1 MSQSSLGRV
10 TADHWT
16 PVLAA
21 LATLLTLWSISPVV
35 DGSEWWN
42 PSLLMIGLV
51 LGVGAGLRWLRA
63 PAVAIAPLQLAAGV
77 LGLTAVYAGGE
88 AVLGLLPGS
97 DAIAALARAVADG
110 LDTIRRYQA
119 PVPVGDGISLLIA
132 AGVLV
137 VAVLVDLIAVTVR
150 APAAAGLP
158 LLALY
163 CVPAAVLPDGL
174 SARYFV
180 AAALGWLV
188 LLAHDASARV
198 LRWGRLLPR
207 WGGAGGGSHQS
218 VAADTGALAATGR
231 RLGVVAVAA
240 AVLVP
245 ALAPGLSEGLLTR
258 GGSGGGDDRLGSVTV
273 INPVL
278 TLRDNLTPR
287 RDVEVLRYTT
297 AQPDVAPLR
306 ILTADNFDGDT
317 WKPATTD
324 VSRRQRASRGLPFPP
339 GLSSVIEQRRYSM
352 RIEVGRTLD
361 QDFLPLP
368 YPTRDVD
375 IDGAWLYD
383 ASSLNVLG
391 DGETVRGKTYSA
403 DYLAVR
409 PTAGQ
414 MRGAVEPPDLIRTTF
429 TRLPRS
435 LPDVVRTTAA
445 KVAGDVTSKYDKAM
459 ALQQWF
465 RDTGGFTYSTKA
477 PSDAGGD
484 AVAAFLTQKQ
494 GFCIQYAS
502 AMAVMARALGIP
514 ARIAVGFLP
523 GTRAGDNTYAVKL
536 TDAHAWPELYF
547 EGVGWVRFEP
557 TPASRTGAAPT
568 WAQPAGASA
577 QPTDGPTSGP
587 TSTATAGA
595 GVDNKIDQL
604 TEQEALPRPGATA
617 PLPAIGDGS
626 SIDLPWRPILLV
638 LLLLLVAGLSPA
650 TATLARRRRRRGAND
665 DRARIEAAWAD
676 LHEGA
681 DDLGL
686 RLAGGSTPRQLDAEL
701 ALAAGLDADS
711 EDRQALAR
719 VTLVVERSRYSRS
732 GLDKGTVDADVR
744 SVLRAVAA
752 SRTRW
757 QRLLAQL
764 LPRSG
769 TARLLRLG
777 DLAGRQIGAADQ
789 AVARRMQALRRR
801 RPHVHRHDR

>member
-1 MSQSSLGRV
+1 MTRSS
-10 TADHWT
+10 ADLDRWT

-21 LATLLTLWSISPVV
+21 GATALTLWSISPVV
-35 DGSEWWN
+35 DGREWWT
-42 PSLLMIGLV
+42 PSLLMVLV
-51 LGVGAGLRWLRA
+51 VLAVGSGLRWLRA
-63 PAVAIAPLQLAAGV
+63 PAVVIAPLQVVAGLLA
-77 LGLTAVYAGGE
+77 LTAVYAGGE
-88 AVLGLLPGS
+88 AVLGLLPGP
-97 DAIAALARAVADG
+97 DAVQALARAVSDG
-110 LDTIRRYQA
+110 GDTISRYQA

-132 AGVLV
+132 AGVLA

-158 LLALY
+158 LLVLY
-163 CVPAAVLPDGL
+163 AVPAAVVPDGL
-174 SARYFV
+174 SWRYFV
-180 AAALGWLV
+180 AAALSWLL
-188 LLAHDASARV
+188 LLAHDASSQV

-207 WGGAGGGSHQS
+207 WGGAGGGSRQS

-231 RLGVVAVAA
+231 RLGVAAVAV

-245 ALAPGLSEGLLTR
+245 AVAPGLSEGLLTR
-258 GGSGGGDDRLGSVTV
+258 GGSGGDDRLGSITV

-287 RDVEVLRYTT
+287 RDAQVLRYTT

-317 WKPATTD
+317 WKPATTN
-324 VSRRQRASRGLPFPP
+324 VSRRQRASRGLPYPP
-339 GLSSVIEQRRYSM
+339 GLSSAVTQRRYSM
-352 RIEVGRTLD
+352 RIEVGKTLD

-403 DYLAVR
+403 EYLSVQPSAEQLR
-409 PTAGQ
+409 T
-414 MRGAVEPPDLIRTTF
+414 AVEPPDQIRTTF
-429 TRLPRS
+429 TRLPRA
-435 LPDVVRTTAA
+435 LPDVVRSTAA
-445 KVAGDVTSKYDKAM
+445 EVTAEVTSKYDKAL

-465 RDTGGFTYSTKA
+465 RDSGGFTYSTQA

-494 GFCIQYAS
+494 GFCIQFSS
-502 AMAVMARALGIP
+502 AMAVMSRALGIP

-523 GTRAGDNTYAVKL
+523 GTRDGENTYSVKL

-547 EGVGWVRFEP
+547 EGAGWVRFEP

-568 WAQPAGASA
+568 WAQPSGSIA

-587 TSTATAGA
+587 ASTATARA
-595 GVDNKIDQL
+595 GVPAPNRLGDPPVPAAPSANGPGVGVGTDGGIDV
-604 TEQEALPRPGATA
+604 
-617 PLPAIGDGS
+617 
-626 SIDLPWRPILLV
+626 PWKPILLT
-638 LLLLLVAGLSPA
+638 LLLLLVAGLSPV
-650 TATLARRRRRRGAND
+650 TATLARWRRRRSAPD
-665 DRARIEAAWAD
+665 DQARIEAAWAD

-686 RLAGGSTPRQLDAEL
+686 RLAGASTPRQLDAEL
-701 ALAAGLDADS
+701 ALAAGLVSAS
-711 EDRQALAR
+711 PDRQALAR
-719 VTLVVERSRYSRS
+719 VTQVVERSRYSRA
-732 GLDKGTVDADVR
+732 GFDTGTLDADVR

-752 SRTRW
+752 SRTRR
-757 QRLLAQL
+757 QRLVARVS
-764 LPRSG
+764 PRSG

-777 DLAGRQIGAADQ
+777 DLAGRRIGGVDQ
-789 AVARRMQALRRR
+789 AVARRVRDLRGR
-801 RPHVHRHDR
+801 RPHVYRRDR

>member
-1 MSQSSLGRV
+1 MDR
-10 TADHWT
+10 DRWT

-21 LATLLTLWSISPVV
+21 GATILTLWSISPVV
-35 DGSEWWN
+35 DGGQWWT
-42 PSLLMIGLV
+42 PAALMVLLV

-63 PAVAIAPLQLAAGV
+63 PAAAVAPLQVLAG
-77 LGLTAVYAGGE
+77 LIGLTAVFAGTE
-88 AVLGLLPGS
+88 AVLGLLPGP

-110 LDTIRRYQA
+110 FDTIRRYQA

-132 AGVLV
+132 GGVLV

-163 CVPAAVLPDGL
+163 AVPAAVVPQGL
-174 SARYFV
+174 SWRYFV
-180 AAALGWLV
+180 AAALGWLL
-188 LLAHDASARV
+188 LLAHHASSQV

-207 WGGAGGGSHQS
+207 WGSAGVGSRQS
-218 VAADTGALAATGR
+218 VAADTGALAASGR
-231 RLGVVAVAA
+231 RLGVVAVAL

-245 ALAPGLSEGLLTR
+245 AFAPGLSEGLLTR

-278 TLRDNLTPR
+278 TLRDNLSPR

-297 AQPDVAPLR
+297 TQADVAPLR

-324 VSRRQRASRGLPFPP
+324 VSRRQRANRGLPFPP
-339 GLSSVIEQRRYSM
+339 GLSAAVAQRRYSM
-352 RIEVGRTLD
+352 RIEVGDTLN

-375 IDGAWLYD
+375 IGGAWLYD

-391 DGETVRGKTYSA
+391 DGETVRGRTYSA
-403 DYLAVR
+403 EYLAVL
-409 PTAGQ
+409 PTAEQ
-414 MRGAVEPPDLIRTTF
+414 MRAAIEPPDQIRTTF

-445 KVAGDVTSKYDKAM
+445 EVTADVTSKYDKAL

-465 RDTGGFTYSTKA
+465 RDSGGFTYSTEA

-484 AVAAFLTQKQ
+484 AVAAFLTQKK
-494 GFCIQYAS
+494 GFCIQFSS
-502 AMAVMARALGIP
+502 AMAVMSRALGIP

-523 GTRAGDNTYAVKL
+523 GTRDGDSTYSVKL

-547 EGVGWVRFEP
+547 EGAGWVRFEP

-568 WAQPAGASA
+568 WAQPASA
-577 QPTDGPTSGP
+577 ALQPSDGPTSGA

-595 GVDNKIDQL
+595 GVNSKVDRL
-604 TEQEALPRPGATA
+604 TEQEAPPRQGATA
-617 PLPAIGDGS
+617 PLTPIGDS
-626 SIDLPWRPILLV
+626 TRIDLPWRPILLV
-638 LLLLLVAGLSPA
+638 LLLVLVAGLSPA
-650 TATLARRRRRRGAND
+650 TAALARWRRRRAAHD
-665 DRARIEAAWAD
+665 DRALIEAAWAD

-686 RLAGGSTPRQLDAEL
+686 RLTGASTPRQVDAEL
-701 ALAAGLDADS
+701 ALAAGLATAS
-711 EDRQALAR
+711 PSRQALAR
-719 VTLVVERSRYSRS
+719 VTQVVERSRYSRA
-732 GLDKGTVDADVR
+732 GFDPLTVDADVR

-757 QRLLAQL
+757 QRLAARL

-777 DLAGRQIGAADQ
+777 DLAGRRIGGVDQ
-789 AVARRMQALRRR
+789 RVTRRIQDLRGR
-801 RPHVHRHDR
+801 RPHLHRHDR